1 MVQVC
6 DEGEPTMTLGPDD
19 DQRQGQ
25 RTSKMERKWLRC
37 FFNITTARTLISLGR
52 LAVEVVRLFDR

>member
-1 MVQVC
+1 
-6 DEGEPTMTLGPDD
+6 MTLGPDD

-37 FFNITTARTLISLGR
+37 FLNITTARTLISLGR
-52 LAVEVVRLFDR
+52 LAVEMVRLFDR